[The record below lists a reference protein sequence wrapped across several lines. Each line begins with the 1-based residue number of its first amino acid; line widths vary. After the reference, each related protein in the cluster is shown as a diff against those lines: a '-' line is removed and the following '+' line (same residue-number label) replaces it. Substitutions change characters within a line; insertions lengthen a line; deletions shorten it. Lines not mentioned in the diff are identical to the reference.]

1 MKTVLVLTLITSLVQ
16 IVGFVIYDLQ
26 AFKKMSKPNV
36 ASWAIWSGIT
46 VLNFTSYRSMS
57 GDWMVSLLPTVSSM
71 FCILTFVV
79 AIAKGGRFSK
89 LDVFDK
95 SALVLG
101 MIAIL
106 SWYILKSA
114 TYANLIVQGG
124 VIIGFVPT
132 WRNAHKERPL
142 AWFIWTSAYALGT
155 ILIAMRWTGQWE
167 NLAYPVICFFAHL
180 AVGII
185 AARVEYL
192 HNMQLDLNGGGQ

>member
-1 MKTVLVLTLITSLVQ
+1 LKTVLVLTLITSLVQ

-36 ASWAIWSGIT
+36 ATWTIWAGIS
-46 VLNFTSYRSMS
+46 VLNFMSYRSMS
-57 GDWMVSLLPTVSSM
+57 GDWMVSVLPAVSSA

-89 LDVFDK
+89 LDSFDK

-101 MIAIL
+101 MAAIVA
-106 SWYILKSA
+106 WYILKSA
-114 TYANLIVQGG
+114 TYANLIVQGC

-132 WRNAHKERPL
+132 WRNAYKERSL
-142 AWFIWTSAYALGT
+142 AWFIWTSAYVLGI
-155 ILIAMRWTGQWE
+155 ILVAMRWTGQWE
-167 NLAYPVICFFAHL
+167 NLVYPGICIFAHL

-192 HNMQLDLNGGGQ
+192 HNMQLDLSGGGQ